1 MLKSLN
7 LVDLYIYLYIHIYCG
22 PLYILVD
29 LFGAVCCFRFNYV
42 LFNDRCNGSFWTIW
56 TSACKHGSA
65 NCLTYC
71 MNLSHVVPYN
81 DCLLLKC
88 LHLDC
93 MFVYNHYVMFFTDT
107 SIYSP
112 RIVLIEYRIVLIE
125 YRIVLIEYRIRI
137 RLFEYEPV
145 Y

>member
-1 MLKSLN
+1 
-7 LVDLYIYLYIHIYCG
+7 
-22 PLYILVD
+22 
-29 LFGAVCCFRFNYV
+29 
-42 LFNDRCNGSFWTIW
+42 
-56 TSACKHGSA
+56 
-65 NCLTYC
+65 

-125 YRIVLIEYRIRI
+125 YRIVLIEYRIVLIEYRIVLIEYRIRI